1 MDRILKVI
9 YNNRYKE
16 EIILNGVHP
25 AVLSYIQQC
34 SDSNKSLHSI
44 KDEIDLTNLDQ
55 KWSSFFRHANFLG
68 YYTKHFKNENIITID
83 EIKED
88 NSIYLYPIEVGIG
101 LHSFIEETTVT
112 VNNITYTYTFIDTID
127 PIILLK
133 LKSGQVKLLINI
145 IHDPVNDPDMVN
157 ELETY
162 FNSHGI
168 DGSNIII
175 IGGNNFQEYYKYFPN
190 SKIKITFGYIMVQQ
204 AGDRLGNFPYISSL
218 GYESDA
224 VREKDLNFNKIRSK
238 KFLCWNRTMRTH
250 RYWLAYLAIKYKL
263 INHVLRFN
271 KIDTGNSYFSF
282 LNPSGGEVHSVA
294 STIDKYVQNY
304 DESYSYA
311 QKIYPMIPYDL
322 DTKHLTAAEKRGFS
336 TNNNKKE
343 FYENSYIHITSETI
357 FDGIPL
363 DVPFFSEKSFHA
375 MVNLQPFIYVGCAG
389 ALKQLHEWGIKT
401 FHPYIDESYDDEKDP
416 VIRFKMIENEIRKLN
431 EKPMEEIH
439 EWYYSIKDTLLHN
452 QQQLKTFSTMNPF
465 ENAFNDIKKF
475 YSNQTT

>member
-44 KDEIDLTNLDQ
+44 KDEIDLTNPDQ

-101 LHSFIEETTVT
+101 LHSFSEETTVT
-112 VNNITYTYTFIDTID
+112 VNNITYTYTFIDTVD
-127 PIILLK
+127 PVLLSK
-133 LKSGQVKLLINI
+133 IKSGQVKLLINI
-145 IHDPVNDPDMVN
+145 IHDPVNDPNVVDS
-157 ELETY
+157 LETY

-168 DGSNIII
+168 DVSNIII
-175 IGGNNFQEYYKYFPN
+175 IGGNNFQEYYNYSPN

-204 AGDRLGNFPYISSL
+204 AGERLGQLPYIGSL

-224 VREKDLNFNKIRSK
+224 VRESDLNPNRIRPK

-250 RYWLAYLAIKYKL
+250 RYWLAYLALKYKL
-263 INHVLRFN
+263 L
-271 KIDTGNSYFSF
+271 DNSYFSF
-282 LNPSGGEVHSVA
+282 LNPSGGEVNSVA
-294 STIDKYVQNY
+294 STLDNYVQNY
-304 DESYSYA
+304 DESYKYA
-311 QKIYPMIPYDL
+311 EKIYPMIPYDL
-322 DTKHLTAAEKRGFS
+322 DTHQLTAEQKRGFP

-357 FDGIPL
+357 FDGVPL
-363 DVPFFSEKSFHA
+363 EVPFFSEKSFHA

-389 ALKQLHEWGIKT
+389 ALKQLKDWGIKT
-401 FHPYIDESYDDEKDP
+401 FHPYIDESYDDEKNDNN
-416 VIRFKMIENEIRKLN
+416 RFKMIENEIRKLN
-431 EKPMEEIH
+431 EKSIEEIH
-439 EWYYSIKDTLLHN
+439 EWYYSITDILLHN

-475 YSNQTT
+475 YSL

>member
-16 EIILNGVHP
+16 EIILNGVYP

-44 KDEIDLTNLDQ
+44 KDEIDLTNPDQ

-112 VNNITYTYTFIDTID
+112 VNNITYTYTFIDTVD
-127 PIILLK
+127 PVLLSK
-133 LKSGQVKLLINI
+133 IKSGQVKLLINI
-145 IHDPVNDPDMVN
+145 IHDPVNDSSVIDR
-157 ELETY
+157 LETY

-175 IGGNNFQEYYKYFPN
+175 IGGNNFQEHYTYFPN
-190 SKIKITFGYIMVQQ
+190 SKIKLTFGYIMVQQ
-204 AGDRLGNFPYISSL
+204 AGDRLDNFPYVSSL

-224 VREKDLNFNKIRSK
+224 VREKDLHFNKIRSK

-250 RYWLAYLAIKYKL
+250 RYWLAYLALKYKL
-263 INHVLRFN
+263 L
-271 KIDTGNSYFSF
+271 DNSYFSF
-282 LNPSGGEVHSVA
+282 LIPGGGEVNSVA
-294 STIDKYVQNY
+294 STLDNYVQNY
-304 DESYSYA
+304 DESYKYA
-311 QKIYPMIPYDL
+311 EKIYPMIPYDL
-322 DTKHLTAAEKRGFS
+322 DTHQLTAEQKRGFP

-357 FDGIPL
+357 FDGVPL
-363 DVPFFSEKSFHA
+363 EVPFFSEKSFHA

-389 ALKQLHEWGIKT
+389 ALTQLKNWGIKT
-401 FHPYIDESYDDEKDP
+401 FHPYIDESYDYEKDDI
-416 VIRFKMIENEIRKLN
+416 IRFKMIENEIRKLN
-431 EKPMEEIH
+431 EKSIEEIH
-439 EWYYSIKDTLLHN
+439 EWYYSITDILLHN

-475 YSNQTT
+475 YSN